1 VYFPRLLFAM
11 LRRVPQQDHG
21 IARFPRH
28 ALHFAASAGL
38 AGFGPEKYEGPL
50 GSSQVGWK

>member
-1 VYFPRLLFAM
+1 VHFPRLLFAM